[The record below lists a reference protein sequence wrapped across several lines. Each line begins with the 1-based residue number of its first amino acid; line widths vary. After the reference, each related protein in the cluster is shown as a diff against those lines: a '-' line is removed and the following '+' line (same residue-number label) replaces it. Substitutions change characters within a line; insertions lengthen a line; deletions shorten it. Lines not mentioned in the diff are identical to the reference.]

1 MIDSRMAEHLT
12 GAETD
17 LPRVREQLKIAT
29 EILDNPGGGLVF
41 GYQALGQ
48 ARALLAESDPE
59 RWEEPIRLLAE
70 AEQQAVWR
78 NFARARELIGKALK
92 KLPA

>member
-1 MIDSRMAEHLT
+1 MAEHVT
-12 GAETD
+12 GAETN
-17 LPRVREQLKIAT
+17 LRRVREQLQIAQ

-48 ARALLAESDPE
+48 AHALLAETEPE

-78 NFARARELIGKALK
+78 NFEQARELIRKALK
-92 KLPA
+92 KLPAT

>member
-1 MIDSRMAEHLT
+1 MAEHRT
-12 GAETD
+12 ASETD
-17 LPRVREQLKIAT
+17 LPRVHEQLKIAL

-48 ARALLAESDPE
+48 ARALLAETEPE

-78 NFARARELIGKALK
+78 NFDPARNLIRKAQK
-92 KLPA
+92 KLPAA

>member
-1 MIDSRMAEHLT
+1 MADQLT
-12 GAETD
+12 GTTPR
-17 LPRVREQLKIAT
+17 LPWVRDQLKIAL

-48 ARALLAESDPE
+48 ARALLAETEPE

-78 NFARARELIGKALK
+78 NFDQARNLIRKAQK
-92 KLPA
+92 KLPAA

>member
-1 MIDSRMAEHLT
+1 MAEHLT
-12 GAETD
+12 RTETN
-17 LPRVREQLKIAT
+17 LSRVHEQLKIAL

-48 ARALLAESDPE
+48 ARALLAETEPE

-78 NFARARELIGKALK
+78 NFEPARDLIRKALK